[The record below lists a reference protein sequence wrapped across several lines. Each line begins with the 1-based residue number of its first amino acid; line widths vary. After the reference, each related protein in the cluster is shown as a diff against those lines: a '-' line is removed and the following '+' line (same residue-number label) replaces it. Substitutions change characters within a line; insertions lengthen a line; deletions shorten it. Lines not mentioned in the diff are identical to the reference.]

1 MTIKIQTKK
10 TVIPVEIGKLNFE
23 FDVSDDSVVEFRK
36 NAKQLYKEL
45 EVIGEVND
53 EEKALELSKETLQKG
68 FDLFLGDGAFKEI
81 YKQTPSVVFL
91 MDYITKLSE
100 GIEEEL
106 RSLGFS
112 DTKEEK
118 VKKYL
123 KNKK

>member
-45 EVIGEVND
+45 DGLGEVKE

-68 FDLFLGDGAFKEI
+68 FDLILGEGAFKKI
-81 YKQTPSVVFL
+81 YEQTPSVIFL
-91 MDYITKLSE
+91 LDYIAELSQ
-100 GIEEEL
+100 GIEKEL
-106 RSLGFS
+106 RGLGFS

-118 VKKYL
+118 KKKYL